1 MAQMGKRELQDLEG
15 PGAQVSH
22 ANWPRISGFRVLAEL
37 GQGSASKVYLAEQEG
52 TGRQVALKVVTCA
65 EGVAAER
72 LAREARILASL
83 DHSGLVRVHAAGS
96 EGPLCW
102 LAMELVAGG
111 TLEERLQAGP
121 LPWSAAREIWL
132 EVLQA
137 LADLHESG
145 VVHRD
150 VKPANILLDG
160 KGRAKLADFGLAR
173 TSEDAR
179 LTSHGGTLGTPLFMA
194 PEQVQSSA
202 HIGPSADVFSMG
214 CVLYALLTGKSPFF
228 AEHVAAVLQKVLHAP
243 VPPLPVGAGVP
254 SGLDSVLS
262 EVTAK
267 DARRRPRDAR
277 ALLKMFAEFES
288 GTRLRRKRRLRVATA
303 ASLMALGGLAYFAW
317 PEEEDV
323 APQVQSTSPS
333 VAGSPAEVAVPSPWP
348 AEDASLEAWIAAVE
362 DPARIHADAE
372 GVARAR
378 ERIVG
383 EALEVLEQ
391 RGNDSMEPSALSR
404 VLEGWPT
411 WLRENARIAAH
422 VSTRKGEMLRAKE
435 QQEDSAFAARRE
447 ALWALVK
454 AQQGRF
460 FTRST
465 AAETCE
471 QALEAVWH
479 SPVPERL
486 RSAWALET
494 ERAVDEL
501 VRTGEARWTDG
512 VRRIEEDIAAGRLRT
527 AMAGVEALSGASR
540 LPGAM
545 EAMKRLQQQ
554 AEAEDVRRIQAMEDA
569 RRGLVQVLASRRS
582 PSEIG
587 PGLAMIRTA
596 MESRALEP
604 LDAAREAGS
613 FASAALLVR
622 AVETTSDLLRVAKDA
637 AARWVGQRMPLHLS
651 GEWPRGE
658 RVFLALEE
666 EVLLFSRA
674 EGSMPTRLLLEQL
687 DASTLLWLAD
697 LAHMEQA
704 ALVRLLHRLQ
714 RGDSV
719 GVALSCVE
727 AHPTCAE
734 LLNALEVVRRRQAGT
749 TAEQQAWDALA
760 SVRAAAGTQAWS
772 EAEAALSR
780 VHAIRERVASPA
792 PAGWRD
798 IHAEQAHWQKTLGP
812 VFEAQAFAAAEGWRV
827 QRDVETGTLSLWP
840 TATLHAGAARVD
852 GGDLVV
858 PAGMNAG
865 HGLNLAL
872 PAGAWDLS
880 WELAE
885 DVPMFVGECGA
896 NAFVVVLSQ
905 SEPSAR
911 GLPLHGLERGLML
924 QRRVNKALSFQG
936 SARVWPD
943 HWSSARKFTPEPGS
957 RWHLAVDS
965 KGQVSLTQGT
975 SSLDVGVLSRERKLS
990 LHAPVPLSLRKLRL
1004 ELRER

>member
-1 MAQMGKRELQDLEG
+1 M
-15 PGAQVSH
+15 
-22 ANWPRISGFRVLAEL
+22 SGFRVLAEL

-83 DHSGLVRVHAAGS
+83 DHSGLVRVYAAGS

-121 LPWSAAREIWL
+121 LSWSVAREIWL
-132 EVLQA
+132 EVAQA
-137 LADLHESG
+137 LAYLHESG

-194 PEQVQSSA
+194 PEQVQSST
-202 HIGPSADVFSMG
+202 HVGPSADVFSMG

-243 VPPLPVGAGVP
+243 VPPLPVGAEVP
-254 SGLDSVLS
+254 AGLESLLS
-262 EVTAK
+262 EVMAK

-277 ALLKMFAEFES
+277 ALLHLFADFES
-288 GTRLRRKRRLRVATA
+288 GTRRRRKRWLRRAVA
-303 ASLMALGGLAYFAW
+303 ASLMALGGLAFLAW
-317 PEEEDV
+317 PEEEV
-323 APQVQSTSPS
+323 APHVQRTAPS
-333 VAGSPAEVAVPSPWP
+333 VAESPPEVAVPAPWP
-348 AEDASLEAWIAAVE
+348 AEGASLEAWIAAVE
-362 DPARIHADAE
+362 DPARSHADAE

-383 EALEVLEQ
+383 EALEVLRQ
-391 RGNDSMEPSALSR
+391 RGNDSTEPNAVAL
-404 VLEGWPT
+404 VPAGWPA
-411 WLRENARIAAH
+411 WLRENARITAY
-422 VSTRKGEMLRAKE
+422 VSARTGEVLRAK
-435 QQEDSAFAARRE
+435 QHQEDSDFATRRE

-454 AQQGRF
+454 AQQGGF
-460 FTRST
+460 FTRAT

-471 QALEAVWH
+471 QALDAVWQA
-479 SPVPERL
+479 SVPERL
-486 RSAWALET
+486 RSAFARET

-501 VRTGEARWTDG
+501 VRTGEARWADG
-512 VRRIEEDIAAGRLRT
+512 VRRIEDDLAAGRLRS
-527 AMAGVEALSGASR
+527 AIAGVDALSGAR
-540 LPGAM
+540 VLPGAM
-545 EAMKRLQQQ
+545 EALKRLQQQ
-554 AEAEDVRRIQAMEDA
+554 AEAEDARRIQAMEDA
-569 RRGLVQVLASRRS
+569 RMGLVQVLASRRS
-582 PSEIG
+582 APEISS
-587 PGLAMIRTA
+587 GLAMMRA
-596 MESRALEP
+596 AFESRALEP
-604 LDAAREAGS
+604 LDAEREAVS
-613 FASAALLVR
+613 FANADLLLR
-622 AVETTSDLLRVAKDA
+622 AVETASDLLRAARDA
-637 AARWVGQRMPLHLS
+637 AARWVGQRVPLHLC

-658 RVFLALEE
+658 RVLFAIEGE
-666 EVLLFSRA
+666 MLLFSRA
-674 EGSMPTRLLLEQL
+674 DGSTPTRVLLEQL

-697 LAHMEQA
+697 LAHLEQG

-714 RGDSV
+714 RGDFI

-734 LLNALEVVRRRQAGT
+734 LLNAHEGVRRRQAGT
-749 TAEQQAWDALA
+749 SAEQQAWDALA
-760 SVRAAAGTQAWS
+760 NVRAAAGTQAWS
-772 EAEAALSR
+772 EAEVALSR
-780 VHAIRERVASPA
+780 VHAIRERVAPPV

-798 IHAEQAHWQKTLGP
+798 IHAEEAQWKKTLGP

-827 QRDVETGTLSLWP
+827 QREVETGTLTLLP

-880 WELAE
+880 WELAD
-885 DVPMFVGECGA
+885 DVPMFVGECGL
-896 NAFVVVLSQ
+896 NAFVVVLSE

-936 SARVWPD
+936 SARVWPEF
-943 HWSSARKFTPEPGS
+943 WNSARKFAPEPGA
-957 RWHLAVDS
+957 RWHLALDS
-965 KGQVSLTQGT
+965 KGQASLTQGT
-975 SSLDVGVLSRERKLS
+975 SILDVGFLSRERRLT
-990 LHAPVPLSLRKLRL
+990 LYAPVPLSLRKLRL
-1004 ELRER
+1004 DLRER